1 MSPGRTEAL
10 YVSQQQPPKKSGSR
24 DINDL
29 KARLGLKKGTSPQPV
44 GTKTAGMPAVVP
56 PPGLAV
62 PPPPGAVPPQPAGPP
77 APVVPNAAEDPFG
90 AMNAMAQ
97 MGAAQRAPEIVIV
110 NDGKPVESVSASARG
125 ATIAKYAAI
134 ALIPFILGVAIRG
147 VSKDANFYNA
157 GIRDSKFILK
167 DVKAVKKSLVQLAE
181 SVNKAKD
188 NQGKEVTNAL
198 TAFDKVELK
207 DAIIFKAKQNNL
219 NPELASKILQ
229 FYASVAQLKQMI
241 NDHIKTA
248 KFDDQGLNA
257 ARDGIEKMK
266 LPANSGFEQAVGV
279 RYAVLVSN
287 PTPEE
292 GAAGGGFGAKLVEL
306 GPPICAGDT
315 KPASSGTCA
324 DGNVETLTY
333 RASASGFW
341 VRGDF
346 AIPGQGLDPGAA
358 IPNKK
363 LLIISP
369 TAVFDSLVQT
379 AGGSAALAHYAKRVD
394 AIRKKLQEVIEAGN
408 DLEGVLGPKA
418 NESEKF
424 TFFM

>member
-1 MSPGRTEAL
+1 MS
-10 YVSQQQPPKKSGSR
+10 QQPPKKSGSR

-44 GTKTAGMPAVVP
+44 GSKTAGMPAVVP

-62 PPPPGAVPPQPAGPP
+62 PPPPGAVAPQAGPP
-77 APVVPNAAEDPFG
+77 QPVVPNAAEDPFG

-97 MGAAQRAPEIVIV
+97 IGAAQRAPEIVIV

-167 DVKAVKKSLVQLAE
+167 DVKAVKKSLVQLSEA
-181 SVNKAKD
+181 VNKAKD
-188 NQGKEVTNAL
+188 NQGPQVTSAL
-198 TAFDKVELK
+198 TAFDKIELK

-219 NPELASKILQ
+219 NPDLASKILQ

-266 LPANSGFEQAVGV
+266 LPPNSGFEKAVGV

-287 PTPEE
+287 PTPAE
-292 GAAGGGFGAKLVEL
+292 GTDFGAKIVEL

-315 KPASSGTCA
+315 KPATSGTCP

-346 AIPGQGLDPGAA
+346 AIPGQGLEPGAA
-358 IPNKK
+358 IPAKK

-369 TAVFDSLVQT
+369 SAVFDSLVQT
-379 AGGSAALAHYAKRVD
+379 AAGSAALAHYAKRVD